1 MNSACNR
8 RAFLKNSLTATTG
21 LGLTLSSGLLAK
33 TTAWANQ
40 PAPQTM
46 PKQPLGKTGH
56 MVSIF
61 SLGGETT
68 VEQPANRDKAI
79 DIINHAIDLG
89 VNYID
94 TAALYGRDGEER
106 LPGASE
112 INVGAV
118 MKHRRKEVFLATKSH
133 DYTYDGTMRLF
144 EDSIRRL
151 QTDYLDLYQHH
162 YVGNFG
168 TLEDLRRKPSA
179 RSAFEKLKEQGVI
192 KNIGITGH
200 SSRLLWEALND
211 YPYDCVL
218 ITLNAG
224 NRSMNDPEYLDRF
237 FDLATEKKTGIIAM
251 KVAHRGRMLRPDLTI
266 RQLLPYTMSFPV
278 STTIMGITAREY
290 LDENVRIASSFQKL
304 SSAEMAEIR
313 RLAQS

>member
-1 MNSACNR
+1 MKETCDR
-8 RAFLKNSLTATTG
+8 RSFLKNSLTATTG
-21 LGLTLSSGLLAK
+21 IGLTLSGGLLAK
-33 TTAWANQ
+33 TAAWANQ
-40 PAPQTM
+40 PASGSI

-56 MVSIF
+56 NVGIF

-68 VEQPANRDKAI
+68 VEQPAKRDEAI
-79 DIINHAIDLG
+79 EIINHAIDLG

-94 TAALYGRDGEER
+94 TAALYGREGSGR

-112 INVGAV
+112 INIGSV
-118 MKHRRKEVFLATKSH
+118 MKDRRDEVFLATKSH

-151 QTDYLDLYQHH
+151 QTDYVDLYQHH

-179 RSAFEKLKEQGVI
+179 RHAFEKLKEEGVI

-200 SSRLLWEALND
+200 SSRLLWEALKD

-224 NRSMNDPEYLDRF
+224 HRSMNDTEYLDRF
-237 FDLATEKKTGIIAM
+237 FDLATEKNVGVIAM

-266 RQLLPYTMSFPV
+266 RQLLPYTMSYPV
-278 STTIMGITAREY
+278 STTIMGITAKEY
-290 LDENVRIASSFQKL
+290 LDENVRIASSFEKL
-304 SSAEMAEIR
+304 SESEMSEIR
-313 RLAQS
+313 HLALS